1 MCGKQAGLALVRR
14 HPGSPVS
21 SRLRSV
27 TSAVPAAGLFN
38 SRPVR
43 LSKPCPT
50 SGLVDTGL
58 SGSGDISAHEVSHPG
73 DCFKSPDQLWFLS
86 LFS

>member
-1 MCGKQAGLALVRR
+1 MCGKQAGLALVQR

-21 SRLRSV
+21 SRLRSITSTV
-27 TSAVPAAGLFN
+27 SAVGLLN

-43 LSKPCPT
+43 LSKPCPA

-73 DCFKSPDQLWFLS
+73 DFFKPPDQLWFLS